1 MYPHRVRALALVV
14 IGIVLGVT
22 GAWLRSR
29 RSVQAA
35 PASTVAF
42 PVEAHPAPRRM
53 PAAQTPPVR
62 QRDLATSDP
71 RYDPVALLAEAN
83 GELDI
88 EDIIEREPRDPAS
101 ATFLEDRARA
111 LLTDVIAE
119 LHLDDRV
126 RAIHVE
132 CRTLGC
138 VTRIEVAPADVRRV
152 YDQLNGVML
161 GDAQSPGEDASDP
174 EVGYVTM
181 ATLFRPVTRD
191 PAYYAAFVAQAV
203 RPAVEWAK
211 ERAKGGPP

>member
-1 MYPHRVRALALVV
+1 MYPRRVRAVVLVA

-22 GAWLRSR
+22 GAWLRSQ
-29 RSVQAA
+29 RSVQVA
-35 PASTVAF
+35 PASVVAS
-42 PVEAHPAPRRM
+42 PSRLTRRPPRM
-53 PAAQTPPVR
+53 PTAQTPPVR
-62 QRDLATSDP
+62 QRDLATTDP

-83 GELDI
+83 DELDI

-119 LHLDDRV
+119 LHLHDRV
-126 RAIHVE
+126 RAIHVD

-174 EVGYVTM
+174 AAGYVTM

-191 PAYYAAFVAQAV
+191 PTYYAAFVAQAV

-211 ERAKGGPP
+211 ERAKGSAP